1 MKRLAF
7 LVLPFLWA
15 SCNNNGPAADAF
27 GNFEAEERII
37 SAEASGQILQFTI
50 DEGMVLKAGQV
61 IGFVDST
68 QLILQRA
75 QLQANIR
82 AVAAKSPA
90 IREQLAVYEKQLE
103 ASRKQISALEREKQR
118 VQNLLKQDAALP
130 KQLDDVNDQI
140 DLINKQMAVTREQRV
155 ATDAV
160 LNTQKTGL
168 MAEILPL
175 QKQIERIDDQLAK
188 CRLVNPVAGT
198 VLVQYAEA
206 GEITTF
212 GKPLYKLANMDTLTF
227 RAYVAGDQL
236 SRLQTGQTVSVRID
250 APDGGYTSFPGR
262 VTWVASEAEF
272 TPKVI
277 QTKDERVHLVYA
289 VKIKVGND
297 GKLKIGMPGEVMFPA
312 N

>member
-15 SCNNNGPAADAF
+15 SCNNSGPAADAF

-37 SAEASGQILQFTI
+37 SAESSGQILQLTI
-50 DEGMVLKAGQV
+50 DEGMVLKTGQV
-61 IGFVDST
+61 VGYVDST
-68 QLILQRA
+68 QLVLQRA

-90 IREQLAVYEKQLE
+90 IREQLAVYEKQLD

-118 VQNLLKQDAALP
+118 VQSLLKQDAALP

-140 DLINKQMAVTREQRV
+140 DLLDKQMAVTREQRL

-175 QKQIERIDDQLAK
+175 QKQIERIDDQIAK
-188 CRLVNPVAGT
+188 CRLVNPVTGT
-198 VLVQYAEA
+198 VLVQYAEV
-206 GEITTF
+206 GEVTTF
-212 GKPLYKLANMDTLTF
+212 GKPLYKLADMDTLTF

-236 SRLQTGQTVSVRID
+236 SRVQPGQTVTVRID
-250 APDGGYTSFPGR
+250 GSDDSYIDFPGK
-262 VTWVASEAEF
+262 VAWIASEAEF
-272 TPKVI
+272 TPKVV

-289 VKIKVGND
+289 VKIRVGND
-297 GKLKIGMPGEVMFPA
+297 GKLKIGMPGEVLFSA
-312 N
+312 K

>member
-15 SCNNNGPAADAF
+15 SCNNSGPAADAF

-37 SAEASGQILQFTI
+37 SAESSGQILQLTI
-50 DEGMVLKAGQV
+50 DEGMVLKTGQV
-61 IGFVDST
+61 VGYVDST
-68 QLILQRA
+68 QLVLQRA

-90 IREQLAVYEKQLE
+90 IREQLAVYEKQLD

-118 VQNLLKQDAALP
+118 VQSLLKQDAALP

-140 DLINKQMAVTREQRV
+140 DLLDKQMAVTREQRL

-160 LNTQKTGL
+160 LSTQKTGL

-175 QKQIERIDDQLAK
+175 QKQIERLDDQLAK

-198 VLVQYAEA
+198 VLVQYAEV
-206 GEITTF
+206 GEVTTF
-212 GKPLYKLANMDTLTF
+212 GKPLYKLADMDTLTF

-236 SRLQTGQTVSVRID
+236 SRVQPGQTVTVRID
-250 APDGGYTSFPGR
+250 GPDGSYIDFPGK
-262 VTWVASEAEF
+262 VAWIASEAEF
-272 TPKVI
+272 TPKVV

-289 VKIKVGND
+289 VKIRVRND
-297 GKLKIGMPGEVMFPA
+297 GKLKIGMPGEVLFTEK
-312 N
+312 